1 MRIGMICYASFGGS
15 GIVATELGAE
25 LAARGHEVHFITTD
39 VPVRM
44 NRFRENLFFHRVE
57 VDTYPLFTHASYSLN
72 LAAKILD
79 VLRNHGLDVIHSHY
93 AVPHAVSAY
102 LAKEM
107 CPGCPVRTVTT
118 LHGTDITL
126 VGLRPSF
133 YEITRFSIAKS
144 DAVTAVSDWLRQ
156 KTYQNF
162 PDVGEI
168 DVVRNFVDANRF
180 KPLPA
185 GHRDRPWA
193 REGEFVL
200 MHASNFRPVKNIP
213 TIIDVFQ
220 RLRARYPVRLLMVG
234 DGPEV
239 PAAEERTRSLGL
251 EDAVH
256 FLGAQEYLED
266 LLPLADVFL
275 LPSQH
280 ESFGLAALE
289 AMSCGVAVV
298 ATSEGGTREV
308 IRNGE
313 NGFVHDPH
321 DVDGMAAS
329 IGALL
334 DDPKRLEAM
343 GGAARKTAAE
353 EFPVGAAVERYL
365 AVYEHALS
373 R

>member
-1 MRIGMICYASFGGS
+1 MICYASFGGS

-193 REGEFVL
+193 REGN
-200 MHASNFRPVKNIP
+200 SSSCTR
-213 TIIDVFQ
+213 
-220 RLRARYPVRLLMVG
+220 
-234 DGPEV
+234 
-239 PAAEERTRSLGL
+239 RTSGR
-251 EDAVH
+251 
-256 FLGAQEYLED
+256 
-266 LLPLADVFL
+266 
-275 LPSQH
+275 
-280 ESFGLAALE
+280 
-289 AMSCGVAVV
+289 
-298 ATSEGGTREV
+298 
-308 IRNGE
+308 
-313 NGFVHDPH
+313 
-321 DVDGMAAS
+321 
-329 IGALL
+329 
-334 DDPKRLEAM
+334 
-343 GGAARKTAAE
+343 
-353 EFPVGAAVERYL
+353 
-365 AVYEHALS
+365 
-373 R
+373 

>member
-1 MRIGMICYASFGGS
+1 MRIGVICYASFGGS

-25 LAARGHEVHFITTD
+25 LAARGHEIHFITSD

-57 VDTYPLFTHASYSLN
+57 VDTYPLFQHASYSLN

-79 VLRNHGLDVIHSHY
+79 VLRSHGLDLIHSHY

-107 CPGCPVRTVTT
+107 CQGCPVRTVTT

-126 VGLRPSF
+126 VGVRPSF

-144 DAVTAVSDWLRQ
+144 DAVTAVSDWLRR
-156 KTYQNF
+156 KTHENF
-162 PDVGEI
+162 PSVGEI
-168 DVVRNFVDANRF
+168 QVVRNFVDSNRF
-180 KPLPA
+180 RPLPA
-185 GHRDRPWA
+185 GPRERPWCH
-193 REGEFVL
+193 EDEFVM

-213 TIIDVFQ
+213 TILDVFA
-220 RLRARYPVRLLMVG
+220 RVRARYPVRLLMVG
-234 DGPEV
+234 DGPELTV
-239 PAAEERTRSLGL
+239 AEEKTRALGL
-251 EDAVH
+251 EDSVH
-256 FLGAQEYLED
+256 FLGAQEFLED
-266 LLPLADVFL
+266 LLPLSDIFL
-275 LPSQH
+275 LPSEH

-289 AMSCGVAVV
+289 AMSSGVAVV

-308 IRNGE
+308 IRHGE

-321 DVDGMAAS
+321 DVDGMAAT

-334 DDPKRLEAM
+334 DDTKRLERIRAE
-343 GGAARKTAAE
+343 ARRTAVD
-353 EFPVGAAVERYL
+353 EFPVAMAVERYL
-365 AVYEHALS
+365 AVYEEALN